1 MTIWSENY
9 YNSDFS
15 TIKEELFILG
25 SSRLLA
31 HTVAANPQTFVD
43 LVVIPMI
50 KSFTSFHPVQYML
63 KAICHD
69 HTTSEDSG
77 RGLLRFLSSYLF
89 VSASLAMCDIFET
102 LNSTEDRPRGGTA
115 AGTGAETGAGAGVKT
130 GTRGGSVGGETCGN
144 DGGEGIEGG
153 AEGGAGIEGGGGPSA
168 ALECCTYYLQHHRK
182 ASLGELITE
191 IEREREESPENIPEN
206 NSVITD
212 DFREILD
219 RKIVW
224 FYPLE
229 SLTDRDPAVL
239 YRIFM
244 SDNVQR

>member
-31 HTVAANPQTFVD
+31 HTVASNPQTFVD

-63 KAICHD
+63 KAICHG

-102 LNSTEDRPRGGTA
+102 VNSTGDRLRGGTGV
-115 AGTGAETGAGAGVKT
+115 GTGAGVKT
-130 GTRGGSVGGETCGN
+130 GTRGGSVGGETCGG

-153 AEGGAGIEGGGGPSA
+153 AEGGGGPSA
-168 ALECCTYYLQHHRK
+168 VLECFIYYLQHHRK

-191 IEREREESPENIPEN
+191 IEREREESLENNPEN
-206 NSVITD
+206 NGVITD
-212 DFREILD
+212 DYREILD

>member
-15 TIKEELFILG
+15 TIKEELFVLG

-43 LVVIPMI
+43 LVVVPMM

-63 KAICHD
+63 KAICYG

-89 VSASLAMCDIFET
+89 VSASLAMCEIFET
-102 LNSTEDRPRGGTA
+102 ENCTGDRLRGAT
-115 AGTGAETGAGAGVKT
+115 GTGTGTGVKT
-130 GTRGGSVGGETCGN
+130 ATRGGSVGGETSGG
-144 DGGEGIEGG
+144 DGVE
-153 AEGGAGIEGGGGPSA
+153 GIEGGGGASA
-168 ALECCTYYLQHHRK
+168 VLECLIYYLQHHRK
-182 ASLGELITE
+182 ASHGELIAE
-191 IEREREESPENIPEN
+191 IERQRERERDQCVENVPEN
-206 NSVITD
+206 NGVITD
-212 DFREILD
+212 DFLEILD

-229 SLTDRDPAVL
+229 SLTDRDPAIL